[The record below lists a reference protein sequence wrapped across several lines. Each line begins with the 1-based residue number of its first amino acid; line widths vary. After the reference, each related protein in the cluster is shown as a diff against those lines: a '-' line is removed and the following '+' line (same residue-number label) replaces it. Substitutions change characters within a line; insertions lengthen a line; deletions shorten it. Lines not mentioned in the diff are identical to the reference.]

1 MIRMKRSAGYRT
13 GRSRGA
19 LWLLAAVAIGLVSG
33 CGPTRFEADSDIP
46 QPLISQIPIVVGL
59 YMAPQFREMVHRE
72 ERWGTNYEIAIGKAQ
87 SQGFERLMR
96 AMFMEVVPV
105 AGADAASQVD
115 PRMRGVIEPVL
126 EDFSFITPRDAG
138 SPFYAVS
145 VKYRLN
151 GYNKAGELFESWTF
165 TGYGSVPAPTIPS
178 PGADTLRQATRLAM
192 RDAGAKMAAEFR
204 EQAVVRGLLP
214 AGEGAAQAP
223 AEASV
228 ETPATTEAP
237 STAP

>member
-1 MIRMKRSAGYRT
+1 MVDMEPST
-13 GRSRGA
+13 GSRVRNVRKA
-19 LWLLAAVAIGLVSG
+19 LWPFAACAAAFASG
-33 CGPTRFEADSDIP
+33 CGPTKFEADVDIP
-46 QPLISQIPIVVGL
+46 QPLIAQIPIVVGVH
-59 YMAPQFREMVHRE
+59 MGPQFREMVYRE

-87 SQGFERLMR
+87 SQGFDRLMR
-96 AMFMEVVPV
+96 AMFMEVIPV
-105 AGADAASQVD
+105 AGTDAASQVD

-165 TGYGSVPAPTIPS
+165 TGYGSVPSPAVPS
-178 PGADTLRQATRLAM
+178 PGSNVLKEATRLAM

-214 AGEGAAQAP
+214 AAEGVPPAP
-223 AEASV
+223 APAG
-228 ETPATTEAP
+228 PATAP
-237 STAP
+237 